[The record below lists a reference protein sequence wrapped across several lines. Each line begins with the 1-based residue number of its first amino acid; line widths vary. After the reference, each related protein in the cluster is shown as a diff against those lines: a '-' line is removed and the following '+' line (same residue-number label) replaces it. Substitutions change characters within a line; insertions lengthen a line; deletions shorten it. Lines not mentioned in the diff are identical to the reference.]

1 MNTLLNEEFIHIG
14 TDTIKKELW
23 LYPQMDQIY
32 KDYIKPYGGLWTS
45 HQNEY
50 SICDWIEYK
59 EEENLLEEIN
69 HLKSCLI
76 KFKENSKLLIINTN
90 NDYINL
96 KDSGFIKT
104 LSTPIILDKWYY
116 KLIIN
121 ELIDYEKIS
130 NFYDLLYVND
140 NAHKNLRNYSIKT
153 MYALK
158 PECIDYF
165 TPITIDYNNHKIL
178 DIKNKIYIEEPN
190 KEYFLLINYVKELFN
205 TIHNDNYEIYIKEL
219 YNESKRI
226 IKYLKEN
233 INLIKINQISN
244 KNLLIETVVR
254 NIYREKYLEKQK
266 TLIKK

>member
-1 MNTLLNEEFIHIG
+1 MNQLLNEEYVHIG
-14 TDTIKKELW
+14 TNTISKELW

-45 HQNEY
+45 HKNKDTV
-50 SICDWIEYK
+50 CDWIEYK
-59 EEENLLEEIN
+59 EEENKLEEIEN
-69 HLKSCLI
+69 LKSSLI
-76 KFKENSKLLIINTN
+76 KFKENSKLLIINNT
-90 NDYINL
+90 NDYNNL
-96 KDSGFIKT
+96 KVSGFIKK
-104 LSTPIILDKWYY
+104 LSTPIIIDKWYY

-130 NFYDLLYVND
+130 LFYDLLYVND
-140 NAHKNLRNYSIKT
+140 TAHENLRNYSIKT

-158 PECIDYF
+158 PDCIDYYK
-165 TPITIDYNNHKIL
+165 PLIIDYNNHKIL
-178 DIKNKIYIEEPN
+178 KKLNKIYIEEPT
-190 KEYFLLINYVKELFN
+190 KEYILFITYVKTLFKN
-205 TIHNDNYEIYIKEL
+205 INDDSYEIYIKEL

-244 KNLLIETVVR
+244 KNLLIETVVK